1 MIASRHGADRR
12 LQPRHDL
19 DIERDAGLLPAHRH
33 DPVSDML
40 PAHSYHVAAGLPGLQ
55 EKARRPAARAFRARG
70 ALQTG
75 RIRRF
80 PRVMADCLRLDEFQ
94 ADKRV
99 GPDHLQREAMI
110 KKAAHRLLEIALRRR
125 ALSVDNILKRDFR
138 IAAMLL
144 VPRSSRNRGTAA
156 VPSPKREPILKG
168 AGPINRYE
176 DSASA
181 FLRSLLLIVIRPSV
195 FIFHLPSA
203 RSRSTPLSRR
213 LLHVVVRSAQSF
225 RFLPGSCGLSSSGSS
240 LDRFPPSAEISQTA
254 TSSGEGK
261 CQQAGTEQDEAAC
274 GECEETGGREII
286 VAHDM
291 PPGSKVV
298 RIY

>member
-1 MIASRHGADRR
+1 MSEIFTAAAEPTDISLCSPYRPNRR
-12 LQPRHDL
+12 TSSL
-19 DIERDAGLLPAHRH
+19 
-33 DPVSDML
+33 
-40 PAHSYHVAAGLPGLQ
+40 
-55 EKARRPAARAFRARG
+55 
-70 ALQTG
+70 
-75 RIRRF
+75 
-80 PRVMADCLRLDEFQ
+80 
-94 ADKRV
+94 
-99 GPDHLQREAMI
+99 
-110 KKAAHRLLEIALRRR
+110 IALR
-125 ALSVDNILKRDFR
+125 
-138 IAAMLL
+138 
-144 VPRSSRNRGTAA
+144 SSIG
-156 VPSPKREPILKG
+156 
-168 AGPINRYE
+168 
-176 DSASA
+176 
-181 FLRSLLLIVIRPSV
+181 PSV

-203 RSRSTPLSRR
+203 RSRSTPAESSAASRCCS
-213 LLHVVVRSAQSF
+213 VGSSF